1 MGCQSCKNKG
11 NEILSVFK
19 NPKNNENVEVE
30 PKGVVFQIFNFLI
43 RLFIFAISICLTP
56 VIMLFVVYMLFKTV
70 MLNSGEV
77 NLTPTLLKV
86 AKGIGIG
93 KKRVED
99 EYPEDYED
107 LKSNNPEEYELDE
120 QIDKVLL

>member
-11 NEILSVFK
+11 DEALNVFK

-30 PKGVVFQIFNFLI
+30 PKSVVFQIFNVLI
-43 RLFIFAISICLTP
+43 RLIIFAISICLTP
-56 VIMLFVVYMLFKTV
+56 VIILFVVYMLFKTV
-70 MLNSGEV
+70 MLNDGEV
-77 NLTPTLLKV
+77 NLTPTLLKL

-93 KKRVED
+93 KKKVED
-99 EYPEDYED
+99 EHPEDYED
-107 LKSNNPEEYELDE
+107 LESDNPEEYELDE